1 MDYRTLQWQR
11 RNHPAWRLL
20 AADSA
25 PFVAA
30 FLYQTFI
37 EPNVRTL
44 GEEELASR
52 LQDFL
57 FYLRE
62 HLKEDQFSKPAK
74 QYLDDWCSSE
84 RSWLRRYYPPNSDE
98 PHYDI
103 TPATEKALDWL
114 IALGQR
120 QFVGTESRLLTIFSL
135 LRDLVEGTGTD
146 PAIRVAELEKRRA
159 AIDAEIQEVQ
169 QGRMALLDPTM
180 VKDRFVQMANMA
192 RALLSDFRSVEQNF
206 RDLDRAVRER
216 IATWDGS
223 KGALLEQIFG
233 ERDVIADS
241 DEGRSFRAFWDFLMS
256 PSRQTELSNLL
267 ESVFRLEP
275 VAELSPDRRL
285 LRVHYDWMEAGE
297 VAQRT
302 VARLSEQLRRYLND
316 QMWLENRRI
325 TKLIRDVE
333 QHAIALR
340 DQAPGG
346 TFIELDGAAPQVALS
361 MERPLFSPPSTQG
374 LVESAVD
381 EGDQDTPADLLF
393 EQVYVDKFRLLAS
406 IRRALQTREQVSLP
420 ELLEE
425 SPIEHGLAEVVAYLS
440 IAAESSTSVIDDRHQ
455 QSISWQDAEGTGKR
469 ATVPLVIF
477 NRSHQPAEVVS
488 LGN

>member
-30 FLYQTFI
+30 FLHQTFI

-146 PAIRVAELEKRRA
+146 PAIRVAELGKA
-159 AIDAEIQEVQ
+159 
-169 QGRMALLDPTM
+169 QGRHRRRDPKKCGRDAWRCSIRRWSKTGSFRWRTWPAL
-180 VKDRFVQMANMA
+180 
-192 RALLSDFRSVEQNF
+192 LLSDFRSVEQNF

-297 VAQRT
+297 
-302 VARLSEQLRRYLND
+302 
-316 QMWLENRRI
+316 
-325 TKLIRDVE
+325 
-333 QHAIALR
+333 
-340 DQAPGG
+340 G
-346 TFIELDGAAPQVALS
+346 GAAN
-361 MERPLFSPPSTQG
+361 RGTPL
-374 LVESAVD
+374 
-381 EGDQDTPADLLF
+381 
-393 EQVYVDKFRLLAS
+393 
-406 IRRALQTREQVSLP
+406 
-420 ELLEE
+420 
-425 SPIEHGLAEVVAYLS
+425 
-440 IAAESSTSVIDDRHQ
+440 
-455 QSISWQDAEGTGKR
+455 
-469 ATVPLVIF
+469 
-477 NRSHQPAEVVS
+477 
-488 LGN
+488 